1 MSQPFSPTA
10 TLESTV
16 SKLRADNYQLK
27 IKLDEKEE
35 AAKSSEKRGQMK
47 KPAAA
52 KNHKTFFEDIK
63 FDDDDDKKKENE
75 SPNSKAKPVLS
86 LPLVKVDSP
95 TDCEGGKKEEA
106 REAVAKK
113 KAKTVSIS
121 GVAKEDEEGE
131 EKPTRQL
138 PRRRR
143 RGKVN
148 EVVDAAEE
156 AAKMEEQCKQQ

>member
-1 MSQPFSPTA
+1 MNIYIDAVLFIANLTSPRPLRTDIKAVFNFPKINFSIVSTVSPTA

-27 IKLDEKEE
+27 MKLDEKEE

-52 KNHKTFFEDIK
+52 KYLKTFFEDIK
-63 FDDDDDKKKENE
+63 FDDDEDKKKENE

-95 TDCEGGKKEEA
+95 TDCEGG
-106 REAVAKK
+106 
-113 KAKTVSIS
+113 TQGS
-121 GVAKEDEEGE
+121 
-131 EKPTRQL
+131 
-138 PRRRR
+138 RRL
-143 RGKVN
+143 G
-148 EVVDAAEE
+148 AH
-156 AAKMEEQCKQQ
+156 